1 MPQFR
6 ADLHIHSRFSRA
18 TSTRLTVGHL
28 AAWARLKGI
37 DVLATGDI
45 THPQWRQELREQLR
59 FDEESGL
66 YAPAREPDMERE
78 APGFSAPVPGGK
90 GPLFMLQG
98 EISSIYKQGGKTR
111 KIHNIVFFPDFDS
124 ADRFC
129 AKLGALGNL
138 NSDGRPIVGLSARN
152 VLELTLEAHPQAFL
166 VPAHIWTPWFSLFG
180 SKSGYDSLEEC
191 FGDLSPE
198 IFALE
203 TGLSSDP
210 EMNWMLSALDR
221 YALISNSDAHS
232 GDKLGREANLFD
244 GALSYEGIY
253 KSLRGQAVGSRFV
266 GTLEFFPEEGKY
278 HMDGHR
284 ACHVVMDPRETASA
298 NGICPVCGKPLTIG
312 VLHRVLELADR
323 ETPQKPL
330 NAPGFL
336 SLIPLAEIFSEIVG
350 NGVGA
355 RKVQD
360 WLSRTIRRFGPELRI
375 LQDISEAD
383 LAAFHAPLGEA
394 VARMRRGEVL
404 LQGGY
409 DGEYGVVRVFTERER
424 LSIQQS
430 GHPVSASL
438 LPGTET
444 PPSGKTPPVK
454 PRRKTAIKKEAAEQ
468 SAESDASGQISAASA
483 SAAAAA
489 SPAPAGAPHDS
500 PNTTPAAPEGL
511 NDQQQ
516 AAVNAPGPLLV
527 LAGPGTGK
535 TRTLVARAEALLRQ
549 GISPRRL
556 LAVTFTRRA
565 AAEMRERL
573 EPALPDPKDP
583 PRIDTL
589 HALAFDVW
597 KQETGRPP
605 VLLTEEN
612 AFRLFCEANT
622 LSASDARKPW
632 KEIAL
637 HRELRRS
644 LPEETAAQHARYTD
658 HKAAWNQVDYTDLL
672 EFWLNLLEAA
682 PLNTPWSFILVDEV
696 QDLSPLQLALIR
708 ALTPDQGAGL
718 FCIGDPDQS
727 IYGFRGASGNVVEAL
742 KEAWPNLSI
751 VSLTANYRSGP
762 AILHAASGLMGQR
775 SLTGPTRPARPATEK
790 PSEVRL
796 FEAPNGER
804 EAIWVASQIQ
814 RLIGSGSHSL
824 LDATPDRAPDSI
836 LRPGSYTP
844 GDIAV
849 LVRIKAL
856 VPSLQRALNK
866 VGIPVAVPEMEAF
879 WADQRVALV
888 LSMAGRMVGIL
899 PEEGGEAL
907 ECPPKVM
914 ALGPLGVAAYLRDR
928 APFDELFWQSSAF
941 RTLVRTY
948 DNLGSWPAVINLAH
962 LQSEIELVRQ
972 KSEKVQIMTL
982 HAAKGLEFKLV
993 FLPGLEEGLLP
1004 FAGMGM
1010 LMGKLDP
1017 TEDRPDIDAERRL
1030 LYVGMTRATEGL
1042 FLSHAQRRQLY
1053 GGELRQKP
1061 SRFLTEAPLGHA
1073 KRSRLAEHRKVEV
1086 RQLDML

>member
-66 YAPAREPDMERE
+66 YAPEAEPDMERE
-78 APGFSAPVPGGK
+78 APGFSAPGPGGK

-124 ADRFC
+124 ADRFS

-138 NSDGRPIVGLSARN
+138 NSDGRPIVGLSARH

-244 GALSYEGIY
+244 GSLSYEGIY

-284 ACHVVMDPRETASA
+284 ACKVVMDPRETAA
-298 NGICPVCGKPLTIG
+298 ADGICPVCGKPLTIG

-323 ETPQKPL
+323 EQPQKPL

-336 SLIPLAEIFSEIVG
+336 SLIPLVEIFSEIVG

-360 WLSRTIRRFGPELRI
+360 WLSRAIRRFGPELRI
-375 LQDISEAD
+375 LQDIPERD

-424 LSIQQS
+424 HSIQQS

-444 PPSGKTPPVK
+444 AASGEIPPGK
-454 PRRKTAIKKEAAEQ
+454 PRRKAAGKRDMTAREAGT
-468 SAESDASGQISAASA
+468 DAPVQAPAASDPA
-483 SAAAAA
+483 ASPVSAAAQDSPGA
-489 SPAPAGAPHDS
+489 SPAAPPAM
-500 PNTTPAAPEGL
+500 PAIL

-516 AAVNAPGPLLV
+516 AAIDAPGPLLV

-549 GISPRRL
+549 GVSPRRV

-573 EPALPDPKDP
+573 EPTLPDPKDP
-583 PRIDTL
+583 PRVDTL
-589 HALAFDVW
+589 HALAFDTW
-597 KQETGRPP
+597 KQETGRSP

-612 AFRLFCEANT
+612 AFRLFCEANG

-637 HRELRRS
+637 YRELRRS
-644 LPEETAAQHARYTD
+644 LPEEMAARHARYTD

-682 PLNTPWSFILVDEV
+682 PLNTPWSFILVDEI

-751 VSLTANYRSGP
+751 VSLTTNYRSGP
-762 AILHAASGLMGQR
+762 AILHAAAGLMGRR
-775 SLTGPTRPARPATEK
+775 SATGPTRPATQK

-824 LDATPDRAPDSI
+824 LDATSDRAPDSV
-836 LRPGSYTP
+836 LRPGTYTP

-856 VPSLQRALNK
+856 IPPLQRALNK
-866 VGIPVAVPEMEAF
+866 VGIPAAVPEMEAF

-888 LSMAGRMVGIL
+888 LSMAGRMLGIL
-899 PEEGGEAL
+899 PEEGSEGP

-928 APFDELFWQSSAF
+928 APFDELFWQSAAF
-941 RTLVRTY
+941 RALVRTY
-948 DNLGSWPAVINLAH
+948 DDLGSWPAVINLAH
-962 LQSEIELVRQ
+962 FQSEIELVRQ

-993 FLPGLEEGLLP
+993 FLPGLEESLLP

-1017 TEDRPDIDAERRL
+1017 AEDRPDIDAERRL

-1042 FLSHAQRRQLY
+1042 FLSHAQRRQIY
-1053 GGELRQKP
+1053 GGELRQNP
-1061 SRFLTEAPLGHA
+1061 SRFLDEAPLGHA
-1073 KRSRLAEHRKVEV
+1073 RRTRLAEHRKVEV